1 MLSACINPSVALGEY
16 TLAWPEDGQRVKP
29 VFALREPLPTW
40 AKVLVPASRSWMVS
54 QVLFCTN
61 AHSGSVSYVAM
72 TAEKLLEA
80 VVGASFIRVCR
91 TENANHVH
99 HLLRG
104 PGIR

>member
-1 MLSACINPSVALGEY
+1 MLSACINPSAALGEY

-29 VFALREPLPTW
+29 VFALREPLPTR

-54 QVLFCTN
+54 QVLFCTD
-61 AHSGSVSYVAM
+61 AHSGGVSYVAM